1 MVGAEGGFLFQFLS
15 TSPSMTMEKIVAR
28 FAVRRGGGRTALLRH
43 NSFRSR
49 AKRCQLAM

>member
-1 MVGAEGGFLFQFLS
+1 MVGAEGGFLFQFQS

-28 FAVRRGGGRTALLRH
+28 FAVRRGFRTALLRH